1 METMVKKILEI
12 YSRLEDLSV
21 DKEEEMRK
29 VDSEV
34 QGMITTIN
42 KKYDDMFNEQVQKIL
57 IEETEN
63 ANIRIYNKEN
73 EVDKLIYRMNSQYEN
88 NGEDWVDRIFNRITK
103 QH

>member
-73 EVDKLIYRMNSQYEN
+73 EVDKLIYQMNSQYEN
-88 NGEDWVDRIFNRITK
+88 NGKDWVDGIFNRITK

>member
-34 QGMITTIN
+34 QGMITIIN

>member
-34 QGMITTIN
+34 QEMITIIN